1 MGEAVI
7 IDELHLT
14 VRVPAD
20 LTDADREAV
29 RRTLA
34 GDAFA
39 DRLRAAVLA
48 AVREFPTLTP
58 ATVTVSR

>member
-1 MGEAVI
+1 MTGTVL
-7 IDELHLT
+7 IDELHVT

-20 LTDADREAV
+20 VTDADREAV

-39 DRLRAAVLA
+39 DRLRDAIAAV
-48 AVREFPTLTP
+48 VREFPGLAP
-58 ATVTVSR
+58 AAVTVSR